1 VPVTAYRVEVEPAAQ
16 RDLDRLATTLYE
28 RVTGRLAK
36 LAEEPRPHG
45 VMKLTHVGAYRLRI
59 GDHRVVYEVDDRART
74 IYVTRVRHRRE
85 VYRKLR

>member
-1 VPVTAYRVEVEPAAQ
+1 MTAYRVEVEPAAR

-36 LAEEPRPHG
+36 LAEELRPHG
-45 VMKLTHVGAYRLRI
+45 VLKLTHVGAYRLRI

-85 VYRKLR
+85 VCRKLR

>member
-1 VPVTAYRVEVEPAAQ
+1 MRVPVYRVEIEPAAQ

-28 RVTGRLAK
+28 RVTGRLAE

-45 VMKLTHVGAYRLRI
+45 VTKLTHVGAYRLRV
-59 GDHRVVYEVDDRART
+59 GDHRVVYEIDDRART
-74 IYVTRVRHRRE
+74 ISVTRVRHRRE